1 MEHGVSILIG
11 GPAGSG
17 VFLTTLVAA
26 KALKN
31 HGYRVF
37 ATNEY
42 PSLIR
47 GGHQWGLVRASTG
60 EVYSH
65 RRGVDILLAL
75 DARTVNLHLRELNER
90 GVVICDESAKGSLE
104 SDSGMLS
111 APFLRLVKEAG
122 APPVSV
128 NMAELG
134 YALGILG
141 GDPRALVEAIKG
153 HFKGAYADVNARVA
167 QLGYEL
173 ALRAGSPFPVKLKRL
188 PARPGLLLDGN
199 RAVALGALAG
209 NMTFFSAYPMTPASP
224 ILHFLAEIQEEAGIV
239 VVQPECEIAAISM
252 AIGAA
257 YAGARALVATSGG
270 GFSLMVEAL
279 GQAGMTEVPVVIVNV
294 QRPGP
299 STGLPTHTAQGDLRF
314 TIHASQGE
322 FPRAVLA
329 PGDPVE
335 AFALTCEAL
344 NIAWRYQVPVIL
356 LSDKF
361 LGESYWT
368 VDELP
373 EAEPVEGSVVRESP
387 GEGYLRYRVTESG
400 VSPMAIPGTKGVV
413 VCVNA
418 NEHDEHGFVTT
429 DPDTVKAMQEKRL
442 RKTALLRR
450 EAEQR
455 GVKVYGEGGVALAVW
470 GSVKTVALEALKN
483 LEGVKVVQVVWLEP
497 FPREAFKKAV
507 EGAKLLVAENNA
519 TGQLAS
525 LIREHLLVEPD
536 AVLLKY
542 DGRQFYPEEI
552 EEFARS
558 KGG

>member
-1 MEHGVSILIG
+1 MEQEVSILIG

-17 VFLTTLVAA
+17 VFLTSLITA
-26 KALKN
+26 KVLKN

-37 ATNEY
+37 TTNEY

-47 GGHQWGLVRASTG
+47 GGHQWGLVRASRS
-60 EVYSH
+60 EIYSH
-65 RRGVDILLAL
+65 RKGVDILLAL
-75 DARTVNLHLRELNER
+75 DEATINLHIRELNEY
-90 GVVICDESAKGSLE
+90 GVVVCDENIKNSLKT
-104 SDSGMLS
+104 DSRVLS
-111 APFLRLVKEAG
+111 APFLQLVENAG
-122 APPVSV
+122 APRISL

-134 YALGILG
+134 YALGIL
-141 GDPRALVEAIKG
+141 EADLQTLIEVIKE
-153 HFKGAYADVNARVA
+153 HFKGAYASVNARVA
-167 QLGYEL
+167 QLSYKL
-173 ALRAGSPFPVKLKRL
+173 ASHASSRLPVKIKRL
-188 PARPGLLLDGN
+188 PVRPGVLLDGN

-224 ILHFLAEIQEEAGIV
+224 ILHFLAEIQEEVGVV
-239 VVQPECEIAAISM
+239 VVQPECEIAAINM

-279 GQAGMTEVPVVIVNV
+279 GQAGMAEVPVVIVNV

-322 FPRAVLA
+322 FPRVVLS
-329 PGDPVE
+329 PGDPLE
-335 AFALTCEAL
+335 AFTLTCEAL

-373 EAEPVEGSVVRESP
+373 KVQPVEGSVIRENFQ
-387 GEGYLRYRVTESG
+387 GGYARYRVTEDG
-400 VSPMAIPGTKGVV
+400 VSPMAIPGTKGVI

-418 NEHDEHGFVTT
+418 NEHDEYGFVTT
-429 DPDTVKAMQEKRL
+429 DPDTVKVMQEKRL
-442 RKTALLRR
+442 RKIALLYR
-450 EAEQR
+450 EAEQK
-455 GVKVYGEGGVALAVW
+455 GVKVYGEGEVALTVW
-470 GSVKTVALEALKN
+470 GSVKSVALEALKN

-497 FPREAFKKAV
+497 FPKEAFKIAV
-507 EGAKLLVAENNA
+507 KGSKLLVAENNA
-519 TGQLAS
+519 TGQLVS

-542 DGRQFYPEEI
+542 NGRQFYPEEI
-552 EEFARS
+552 EDFVRS
-558 KGG
+558 EVG